1 VSHTNPF
8 TFGALALDRAFTD
21 REDELRELV
30 ADMRNGQDVLVYA
43 PRRYGKSSLVLR
55 AAQKAARDKVL
66 VAYCDL
72 MRTPT
77 KERLAAA
84 LARTI
89 HEDIDSELGEAAER
103 AASLFRNLRVKPT
116 MEVGT
121 DGTLRFSFQPTRR
134 RAAIDDTIED
144 LLALP
149 GQLAAER
156 QRRVAVIFDE
166 FQEILALDPKYPNL
180 MRAVFQTQPQV
191 AHVYLGSKRHLLDR
205 IFDDENEPFWRSAK
219 RIEIGMIDPA
229 KFGRFIRKRFEV
241 TDRGIRDQAL
251 NRLLEA
257 TLGHPYGTQELAYF
271 VWELVPEGRFAHLV
285 DVEDALGQALR
296 SEYSH
301 FSKIWDD
308 APASQRLVMLAL
320 ASEPTAA
327 PYSESYAERFDLPPK
342 PTLQTALAALVKKEL
357 VARGADGGYRV
368 VEPFLADWLVREQE
382 SR

>member
-191 AHVYLGSKRHLLDR
+191 AHV
-205 IFDDENEPFWRSAK
+205 
-219 RIEIGMIDPA
+219 
-229 KFGRFIRKRFEV
+229 
-241 TDRGIRDQAL
+241 
-251 NRLLEA
+251 
-257 TLGHPYGTQELAYF
+257 
-271 VWELVPEGRFAHLV
+271 
-285 DVEDALGQALR
+285 
-296 SEYSH
+296 
-301 FSKIWDD
+301 
-308 APASQRLVMLAL
+308 
-320 ASEPTAA
+320 
-327 PYSESYAERFDLPPK
+327 
-342 PTLQTALAALVKKEL
+342 
-357 VARGADGGYRV
+357 
-368 VEPFLADWLVREQE
+368 
-382 SR
+382 

>member
-8 TFGALALDRAFTD
+8 TFGALALDQAFTD

-55 AAQKAARDKVL
+55 AAKKAARDKVL

-77 KERLAAA
+77 KERLAAS

-116 MEVGT
+116 MEVDT
-121 DGTLRFSFQPTRR
+121 NGTLRFSFQPTRR
-134 RAAIDDTIED
+134 RTAIDDTIED

-156 QRRVAVIFDE
+156 KRRVAIIFDE

-180 MRAVFQTQPQV
+180 MRAVFQTQPEV
-191 AHVYLGSKRHLLDR
+191 GHV
-205 IFDDENEPFWRSAK
+205 
-219 RIEIGMIDPA
+219 
-229 KFGRFIRKRFEV
+229 
-241 TDRGIRDQAL
+241 
-251 NRLLEA
+251 
-257 TLGHPYGTQELAYF
+257 
-271 VWELVPEGRFAHLV
+271 
-285 DVEDALGQALR
+285 
-296 SEYSH
+296 
-301 FSKIWDD
+301 
-308 APASQRLVMLAL
+308 
-320 ASEPTAA
+320 
-327 PYSESYAERFDLPPK
+327 
-342 PTLQTALAALVKKEL
+342 
-357 VARGADGGYRV
+357 
-368 VEPFLADWLVREQE
+368 
-382 SR
+382 